1 MKENKKKN
9 FLKTEINNFVIFFE
23 FLLLGLTSFGGPVA
37 HIAYFRDNF
46 VLKKKWF
53 DEKTYLDI
61 VSFSNF
67 LPGPSSSQVGM
78 CIGYL
83 KNGILGSF
91 FAWLGFTL
99 PSAVIMILFAFG
111 YSYFDEYIS
120 LGFLNGIK
128 AVVIIIVLQAIIG
141 MSRQHLNDLKKI
153 LIATFTAITL
163 VLFDLYSYQFFLLS
177 VAAVIGLVLF
187 NDQQKIKPGKIEI
200 HYSSIIFI
208 LVFLILFISLPILSN
223 FYDIISIEISD
234 KFFRTGSLVFGG
246 GHIVL
251 PLLKNEILNFDL
263 IDEETFI
270 FGYGLAQAIPGPL
283 FTFSAFLG
291 SSLNIEIGKL
301 ASGILCLLMIFLPS
315 FLLVLGVMP
324 YWSFFRS
331 LNYIRNC
338 LIGVNACVVGLLI
351 AAFYNP
357 IIISSFNEKN
367 DYILVLLG
375 GVIIFFFKL
384 PQWLSVLTL
393 GIFGFILNYFFN
405 F

>member
-251 PLLKNEILNFDL
+251 PLLKNEILNFNL

>member
-128 AVVIIIVLQAIIG
+128 AVVIIIVFQAIIG

-163 VLFDLYSYQFFLLS
+163 ILFDLYSYQFFLLS

-251 PLLKNEILNFDL
+251 PLLKNEILNFNL

-291 SSLNIEIGKL
+291 SSLNIELGKL
-301 ASGILCLLMIFLPS
+301 LSGILCLLMIFLPS
-315 FLLVLGVMP
+315 FLMVLGVMP
-324 YWSFFRS
+324 YWNFLRS
-331 LNYIRNC
+331 IKYVRSS

-357 IIISSFNEKN
+357 IVISSLNEKN

-375 GVIIFFFKL
+375 GAIIFIFKL

-393 GIFGFILNYFFN
+393 GIFGFILNYFF
-405 F
+405 

>member
-1 MKENKKKN
+1 MKENKKKK

-83 KNGILGSF
+83 KNGIVGSF

-200 HYSSIIFI
+200 HYSSIMFI

-251 PLLKNEILNFDL
+251 PLLKNEILNFNL

-283 FTFSAFLG
+283 FTLSAFLG
-291 SSLNIEIGKL
+291 SSLNIELGKL
-301 ASGILCLLMIFLPS
+301 LSGILCLLMIFLPS
-315 FLLVLGVMP
+315 FLMVLGVMP
-324 YWSFFRS
+324 YWNFLRS
-331 LNYIRNC
+331 IKYVRSS

-393 GIFGFILNYFFN
+393 GIFGFILNYFF
-405 F
+405 

>member
-1 MKENKKKN
+1 MKENKKINSSK
-9 FLKTEINNFVIFFE
+9 KEINNFVIFCE
-23 FLLLGLTSFGGPVA
+23 FLILGLTSFGGPVA

-46 VLKKKWF
+46 VVKKKWF
-53 DEKTYLDI
+53 DEKTYIDI

-83 KNGILGSF
+83 KNGIVGSF

-99 PSAVIMILFAFG
+99 PSAVIMILFAYG

-128 AVVIIIVLQAIIG
+128 AVVVIIVLQAIIG
-141 MSRQHLNDLKKI
+141 MSRQYLNDTKKI
-153 LIATFTAITL
+153 LIALFSSVIL
-163 VLFDLYSYQFFLLS
+163 VLFDLYSYQFLLLS
-177 VAAVIGLVLF
+177 LAAVIGLVVF
-187 NDQQKIKPGKIEI
+187 NDQKKIKPGKIKIE
-200 HYSSIIFI
+200 YSSIIFI
-208 LVFLILFISLPILSN
+208 LVFLILFISLPIISS
-223 FYDIISIEISD
+223 FYEIRLIEISD

-246 GHIVL
+246 GHVVL
-251 PLLKNEILNFDL
+251 PLLKNEILNFNL
-263 IDEETFI
+263 IEEETFI

-315 FLLVLGVMP
+315 FLMVLGVMP
-324 YWSFFRS
+324 YWNYLRS
-331 LNYIRNC
+331 IKNVRSG

-357 IIISSFNEKN
+357 IFISTFSESNS
-367 DYILVLLG
+367 YILVLLG
-375 GVIIFFFKL
+375 GIIIFVFKL
-384 PQWLSVLTL
+384 PQWLSVLTI
-393 GIFGFILNYFFN
+393 GMFGFILNYLFN
-405 F
+405 

>member
-1 MKENKKKN
+1 MKENKKKK

-200 HYSSIIFI
+200 HYSSIMFI

-251 PLLKNEILNFDL
+251 PLLKNEILNFNL

-315 FLLVLGVMP
+315 FLMVLGVMP
-324 YWSFFRS
+324 YWNYLRS
-331 LNYIRNC
+331 IKNVRSG

-357 IIISSFNEKN
+357 ILISTFSESNN
-367 DYILVLLG
+367 YILVLLG
-375 GVIIFFFKL
+375 GVIIFVFKL
-384 PQWLSVLTL
+384 PQWLSVLTI
-393 GIFGFILNYFFN
+393 GMFGFILNYLFN
-405 F
+405 

>member
-1 MKENKKKN
+1 MKENKKINSSK
-9 FLKTEINNFVIFFE
+9 KEINNFVIFCE

-46 VLKKKWF
+46 VIKKKWF
-53 DEKTYLDI
+53 DEKTYIDI

-83 KNGILGSF
+83 KNGIVGSF

-99 PSAVIMILFAFG
+99 PSAVIMILFAYG

-128 AVVIIIVLQAIIG
+128 AVVVIIVLQAIIG
-141 MSRQHLNDLKKI
+141 MSRQYLNDTKKI
-153 LIATFTAITL
+153 LIAFFSSVIL
-163 VLFDLYSYQFFLLS
+163 VLFDLYSYQFLLLS
-177 VAAVIGLVLF
+177 LAAVIGLVVF
-187 NDQQKIKPGKIEI
+187 NDQKKIKPGKIKIE
-200 HYSSIIFI
+200 YSSIIFI
-208 LVFLILFISLPILSN
+208 LVFLILFISLPIISS
-223 FYDIISIEISD
+223 FYEIRLIEISD

-246 GHIVL
+246 GHVVL
-251 PLLKNEILNFDL
+251 PLLKNEILNFNL
-263 IDEETFI
+263 IEEETFI

-315 FLLVLGVMP
+315 FLMVLGVMP
-324 YWSFFRS
+324 YWNYLRS
-331 LNYIRNC
+331 IKNVRSG

-357 IIISSFNEKN
+357 ILISTFSETNN
-367 DYILVLLG
+367 YILVLLG
-375 GVIIFFFKL
+375 GVIIFVFKL
-384 PQWLSVLTL
+384 PQWLSVLTI
-393 GIFGFILNYFFN
+393 GMFGFILNYLFN
-405 F
+405 

>member
-200 HYSSIIFI
+200 HYSSIMFI

-251 PLLKNEILNFDL
+251 PLLKNEILNFNL

-291 SSLNIEIGKL
+291 SSLNIELGKL
-301 ASGILCLLMIFLPS
+301 LSGILCLLMIFLPS
-315 FLLVLGVMP
+315 FLMVLGVMP
-324 YWSFFRS
+324 YWNFLRS
-331 LNYIRNC
+331 IKYVRSS

-357 IIISSFNEKN
+357 IVISSLNEKN

-375 GVIIFFFKL
+375 GAIIFIFKL

-393 GIFGFILNYFFN
+393 GIFGFILNYFF
-405 F
+405 

>member
-200 HYSSIIFI
+200 HYSSIMFI

-251 PLLKNEILNFDL
+251 PLLKNEILNFNL

-393 GIFGFILNYFFN
+393 GIFGFILNYFF
-405 F
+405 

>member
-393 GIFGFILNYFFN
+393 GIFGFILNYFF
-405 F
+405 

>member
-46 VLKKKWF
+46 VLKKKWL

-83 KNGILGSF
+83 KNGIVGSF

-251 PLLKNEILNFDL
+251 PLLKNEILNFNL

-315 FLLVLGVMP
+315 FLLV
-324 YWSFFRS
+324 
-331 LNYIRNC
+331 
-338 LIGVNACVVGLLI
+338 
-351 AAFYNP
+351 
-357 IIISSFNEKN
+357 
-367 DYILVLLG
+367 
-375 GVIIFFFKL
+375 
-384 PQWLSVLTL
+384 
-393 GIFGFILNYFFN
+393 
-405 F
+405 

>member
-1 MKENKKKN
+1 MKENKKINSSK
-9 FLKTEINNFVIFFE
+9 KEINNFVIFCE
-23 FLLLGLTSFGGPVA
+23 FLILGLTSFGGPVA

-46 VLKKKWF
+46 VIKKKWF

-83 KNGILGSF
+83 KNGIVGSF

-99 PSAVIMILFAFG
+99 PSAVIMILFAYG

-128 AVVIIIVLQAIIG
+128 AVVVIIVLQAIIG
-141 MSRQHLNDLKKI
+141 MSRQYLNDTKKI
-153 LIATFTAITL
+153 LIALFSSVIL
-163 VLFDLYSYQFFLLS
+163 VLFDLYSYQFLLLS
-177 VAAVIGLVLF
+177 LAAVIGLVVF
-187 NDQQKIKPGKIEI
+187 NDQKKIKPGKIKIE
-200 HYSSIIFI
+200 YSSIIFI
-208 LVFLILFISLPILSN
+208 LVFLILFISLPIISS
-223 FYDIISIEISD
+223 FYEIRLIEISD

-246 GHIVL
+246 GHVVL
-251 PLLKNEILNFDL
+251 PLLKNEILNFNL
-263 IDEETFI
+263 IEEETFI

-315 FLLVLGVMP
+315 FLMVLGVMP
-324 YWSFFRS
+324 YWNYLRS
-331 LNYIRNC
+331 IKNVRSG

-357 IIISSFNEKN
+357 ILISTFSESNN
-367 DYILVLLG
+367 YILVLLG
-375 GVIIFFFKL
+375 GVIIFVFKL
-384 PQWLSVLTL
+384 PQWLSVLTI
-393 GIFGFILNYFFN
+393 GMFGFILNYLFN
-405 F
+405 

>member
-1 MKENKKKN
+1 MKENKKINSSK
-9 FLKTEINNFVIFFE
+9 KEINNFVIFCE
-23 FLLLGLTSFGGPVA
+23 FLILGLTSFGGPVA

-46 VLKKKWF
+46 VIKKKWF
-53 DEKTYLDI
+53 DEKTYIDI

-83 KNGILGSF
+83 KNGIVGSF

-99 PSAVIMILFAFG
+99 PSAVIMILFAYG

-128 AVVIIIVLQAIIG
+128 AVVVIIVLQAIIG
-141 MSRQHLNDLKKI
+141 MSRQYLNDTKKI
-153 LIATFTAITL
+153 LIALFSSVIL
-163 VLFDLYSYQFFLLS
+163 VLFDLYSYQFLLLS
-177 VAAVIGLVLF
+177 LAAVIGLVVF
-187 NDQQKIKPGKIEI
+187 NDQKKIKPGKIKIE
-200 HYSSIIFI
+200 YSSIIFI
-208 LVFLILFISLPILSN
+208 LVFLILFISLPIISS
-223 FYDIISIEISD
+223 FYEIRLIEISD

-246 GHIVL
+246 GHVVL
-251 PLLKNEILNFDL
+251 PLLKNEILNFNL
-263 IDEETFI
+263 IEEETFI

-315 FLLVLGVMP
+315 FLMVLGVMP
-324 YWSFFRS
+324 YWNYLRS
-331 LNYIRNC
+331 IKNVRSG

-357 IIISSFNEKN
+357 ILISTFSESNN
-367 DYILVLLG
+367 YILVLLG
-375 GVIIFFFKL
+375 GVIIFVFKL
-384 PQWLSVLTL
+384 PQWLSVLTI
-393 GIFGFILNYFFN
+393 GMFGFILNYLFN
-405 F
+405 

>member
-1 MKENKKKN
+1 MKENKKINSSK
-9 FLKTEINNFVIFFE
+9 KEINNFVIFCE
-23 FLLLGLTSFGGPVA
+23 FLILGLTSFGGPVA

-46 VLKKKWF
+46 VIKKKWF
-53 DEKTYLDI
+53 DEKTYIDI

-83 KNGILGSF
+83 KNGIVGSF

-99 PSAVIMILFAFG
+99 PSAVIMILFAYG

-128 AVVIIIVLQAIIG
+128 AVVVIIVLQAIIG
-141 MSRQHLNDLKKI
+141 MSRQYLNDTKKI
-153 LIATFTAITL
+153 LIALFSSVIL
-163 VLFDLYSYQFFLLS
+163 VLFDLYSYQFLLLS
-177 VAAVIGLVLF
+177 LAAVIGLVVF
-187 NDQQKIKPGKIEI
+187 NDQKKIKPGKIKIE
-200 HYSSIIFI
+200 YSSIIFI
-208 LVFLILFISLPILSN
+208 LVFLILFISLPIISS
-223 FYDIISIEISD
+223 FYEIRLIEISD

-246 GHIVL
+246 GHVVL
-251 PLLKNEILNFDL
+251 PLLKNEILNFNL
-263 IDEETFI
+263 IEEETFI

-315 FLLVLGVMP
+315 FLMVLGVMP
-324 YWSFFRS
+324 YWNYLRS
-331 LNYIRNC
+331 IKNVRSG

-357 IIISSFNEKN
+357 IFISTFSESNN
-367 DYILVLLG
+367 YILVLLG
-375 GVIIFFFKL
+375 GIIIFVFKL
-384 PQWLSVLTL
+384 PQWLSVLTI
-393 GIFGFILNYFFN
+393 GMFGFILNYLFN
-405 F
+405 

>member
-83 KNGILGSF
+83 KNGIVGSF

-251 PLLKNEILNFDL
+251 PLLKNEILNFNL

-393 GIFGFILNYFFN
+393 GIFGFILNYFF
-405 F
+405 

>member
-1 MKENKKKN
+1 MKENKKKK

-200 HYSSIIFI
+200 HYSSIMFI

-251 PLLKNEILNFDL
+251 PLLRNEILNFNL

-357 IIISSFNEKN
+357 IIISSLNEKN

-375 GVIIFFFKL
+375 GVIIFVFKL

-393 GIFGFILNYFFN
+393 GIFGFILNYFF
-405 F
+405 

>member
-1 MKENKKKN
+1 MKENKKKK

-83 KNGILGSF
+83 KNGIVGSF

-200 HYSSIIFI
+200 NYSSIIFI

-357 IIISSFNEKN
+357 IIISSLNEKI

-375 GVIIFFFKL
+375 GVIIFVFKL

>member
-111 YSYFDEYIS
+111 YSYFDKYIS

-200 HYSSIIFI
+200 RYSSIIFI

-223 FYDIISIEISD
+223 FYDITLIEISD

-246 GHIVL
+246 GHVVL
-251 PLLKNEILNFDL
+251 PLLKNEILNFNL

-357 IIISSFNEKN
+357 IIISSLNEKN

-375 GVIIFFFKL
+375 GAIIFIFKL

-393 GIFGFILNYFFN
+393 GIFGFILNYFF
-405 F
+405 

>member
-1 MKENKKKN
+1 MKENKKINSSK
-9 FLKTEINNFVIFFE
+9 KEINNFVIFCE
-23 FLLLGLTSFGGPVA
+23 FLILGLTSFGGPVA

-46 VLKKKWF
+46 VVKKKWF
-53 DEKTYLDI
+53 DEKTYIDI

-83 KNGILGSF
+83 KNGIVGSF

-99 PSAVIMILFAFG
+99 PSAVIMILFAYG

-128 AVVIIIVLQAIIG
+128 AVVVIIVLQAIIG
-141 MSRQHLNDLKKI
+141 MSRQYLNDTKKI
-153 LIATFTAITL
+153 LIALFSSVIL
-163 VLFDLYSYQFFLLS
+163 VLFDLYSYQFLLLS
-177 VAAVIGLVLF
+177 LAAVIGLVVF
-187 NDQQKIKPGKIEI
+187 NDQKKIKPGKIKIE
-200 HYSSIIFI
+200 YSSIIFI
-208 LVFLILFISLPILSN
+208 LVFLILFISLPIISS
-223 FYDIISIEISD
+223 FYEIRLIEISD

-246 GHIVL
+246 GHVVL
-251 PLLKNEILNFDL
+251 PLLKNEILNFNL
-263 IDEETFI
+263 IEEETFI

-315 FLLVLGVMP
+315 FLMVLGVMP
-324 YWSFFRS
+324 YWNYLRS
-331 LNYIRNC
+331 IKNVRSG

-357 IIISSFNEKN
+357 IFISTFSESNN
-367 DYILVLLG
+367 YILVLLG
-375 GVIIFFFKL
+375 GIIIFVFKL
-384 PQWLSVLTL
+384 PQWLSVLTI
-393 GIFGFILNYFFN
+393 GMFGFILNYLFN
-405 F
+405 

>member
-83 KNGILGSF
+83 KNGIVGSF

-163 VLFDLYSYQFFLLS
+163 ILFDLYSYQFFLLS

>member
-1 MKENKKKN
+1 MKENKKIN
-9 FLKTEINNFVIFFE
+9 SSKTKVNNFAIFCE

-46 VLKKKWF
+46 VIKKKWF
-53 DEKTYLDI
+53 DEKTYIDI

-83 KNGILGSF
+83 KSGISGSF

-99 PSAVIMILFAFG
+99 PSSVIMILFAFG

-128 AVVIIIVLQAIIG
+128 AVVVIIVLQAIIG
-141 MSRQHLNDLKKI
+141 MSRQYLNDPKKI
-153 LIATFTAITL
+153 LIALFSSVIL
-163 VLFDLYSYQFFLLS
+163 VLFDLYSYQFLLLS
-177 VAAVIGLVLF
+177 LAAVIGLVLF
-187 NDQQKIKPGKIEI
+187 NDQKKIKSGKVKIDF
-200 HYSSIIFI
+200 SSIVFI
-208 LVFLILFISLPILSN
+208 LVFLILFISLPIISS
-223 FYDIISIEISD
+223 FYEIRLIEISD

-246 GHIVL
+246 GHVVL
-251 PLLKNEILNFDL
+251 PLLKNEILNFNL
-263 IDEETFI
+263 IEEETFI

-315 FLLVLGVMP
+315 FLMVLGVMP
-324 YWSFFRS
+324 YWNFLRS
-331 LNYIRNC
+331 IRNVRSG

-357 IIISSFNEKN
+357 IIISTFSETNN
-367 DYILVLLG
+367 YILVFLG
-375 GVIIFFFKL
+375 GVIIFVFKL
-384 PQWLSVLTL
+384 PQWLSVLTI
-393 GIFGFILNYFFN
+393 GMFGFILNYLFN
-405 F
+405 

>member
-1 MKENKKKN
+1 MKENKKINASK
-9 FLKTEINNFVIFFE
+9 KEINNFVIFCE
-23 FLLLGLTSFGGPVA
+23 FLILGLTSFGGPVA

-46 VLKKKWF
+46 VVKKKWF
-53 DEKTYLDI
+53 DEKTYIDI

-83 KNGILGSF
+83 KNGIVGSF

-99 PSAVIMILFAFG
+99 PSAVIMILFAYG

-128 AVVIIIVLQAIIG
+128 AVVVIIVLQAIIG
-141 MSRQHLNDLKKI
+141 MSRQYLNDTKKI
-153 LIATFTAITL
+153 LIALFSSVIL
-163 VLFDLYSYQFFLLS
+163 VLFDLYSYQFLLLS
-177 VAAVIGLVLF
+177 LAAVIGLVVF
-187 NDQQKIKPGKIEI
+187 NDQKKIKPGKIKIE
-200 HYSSIIFI
+200 YSSIIFI
-208 LVFLILFISLPILSN
+208 LVFLILFISLPIISS
-223 FYDIISIEISD
+223 FYEIRLIEISD

-246 GHIVL
+246 GHVVL
-251 PLLKNEILNFDL
+251 PLLKNEILNFNL
-263 IDEETFI
+263 IEEETFI

-315 FLLVLGVMP
+315 FLMVLGVMP
-324 YWSFFRS
+324 YWNYLRS
-331 LNYIRNC
+331 IKNVRSG

-357 IIISSFNEKN
+357 IFISTFSESNN
-367 DYILVLLG
+367 YILVLLG
-375 GVIIFFFKL
+375 GIIIFVFKL
-384 PQWLSVLTL
+384 PQWLSVLTI
-393 GIFGFILNYFFN
+393 GMFGFILNYLFN
-405 F
+405 

>member
-1 MKENKKKN
+1 MSKNKKKN
-9 FLKTEINNFVIFFE
+9 SLKTEINSFIIFFE

-46 VLKKKWF
+46 VLKKKWV

-83 KNGILGSF
+83 KNGIVGSF

-99 PSAVIMILFAFG
+99 PSALIMILFAFG
-111 YSYFDEYIS
+111 YSYFDEYIIS
-120 LGFLNGIK
+120 GFLNGIK

-141 MSRQHLNDLKKI
+141 MSRQHLNDFKKI
-153 LIATFTAITL
+153 IIAIFTAITL
-163 VLFDLYSYQFFLLS
+163 ILFDLYSYQFFLLS
-177 VAAVIGLVLF
+177 IASFLGLALF
-187 NDQQKIKPGKIEI
+187 NDQQKIKSGKVEI
-200 HYSSIIFI
+200 HYSSIMFIF
-208 LVFLILFISLPILSN
+208 VFLILFISLPILSN
-223 FYDIISIEISD
+223 FYDITLIEISD

-246 GHIVL
+246 GHVVL
-251 PLLKNEILNFDL
+251 PLLKNEILNFNL

-291 SSLNIEIGKL
+291 SSLNIEMGKL
-301 ASGILCLLMIFLPS
+301 ASGILCLIMIFLPS

-324 YWSFFRS
+324 YWNFFRS
-331 LNYIRNC
+331 KSYIRNC

-357 IIISSFNEKN
+357 IIISSLNGKN
-367 DYILVLLG
+367 DYILVLLAG
-375 GVIIFFFKL
+375 IIIFIFKL
-384 PQWLSVLTL
+384 PQWLSVLIL
-393 GIFGFILNYFFN
+393 GVFGFILNYFFSL
-405 F
+405 

>member
-1 MKENKKKN
+1 MKENKKKK

-83 KNGILGSF
+83 KNGIVGSF

-153 LIATFTAITL
+153 LIASFTAITL

-187 NDQQKIKPGKIEI
+187 HDQQKIKPGKIEI
-200 HYSSIIFI
+200 HYSSIMFI

-251 PLLKNEILNFDL
+251 PLLKNEILNFNL

-357 IIISSFNEKN
+357 IIISSLNEKN

-375 GVIIFFFKL
+375 GVIIFVFKL

>member
-1 MKENKKKN
+1 MKENKKINASK
-9 FLKTEINNFVIFFE
+9 KEINNFVIFCE
-23 FLLLGLTSFGGPVA
+23 FLILGLTSFGGPVA

-46 VLKKKWF
+46 VIKKKWF
-53 DEKTYLDI
+53 DEKTYIDI

-83 KNGILGSF
+83 KNGIVGSF

-99 PSAVIMILFAFG
+99 PSAVIMILFAYG

-128 AVVIIIVLQAIIG
+128 AVVVIIVLQAIIG
-141 MSRQHLNDLKKI
+141 MSRQYLNDTKKI
-153 LIATFTAITL
+153 LIALFSSVIL
-163 VLFDLYSYQFFLLS
+163 VLFDLYSYQFLLLS
-177 VAAVIGLVLF
+177 LAAVIGLVVF
-187 NDQQKIKPGKIEI
+187 NDQKKIKPGKIKIE
-200 HYSSIIFI
+200 YSSIIFI
-208 LVFLILFISLPILSN
+208 LVFLILFISLPIISS
-223 FYDIISIEISD
+223 FYEIRLIEISD

-246 GHIVL
+246 GHVVL
-251 PLLKNEILNFDL
+251 PLLKNEILNFNL
-263 IDEETFI
+263 IEEETFI

-315 FLLVLGVMP
+315 FLMVLGVMP
-324 YWSFFRS
+324 YWNYLRS
-331 LNYIRNC
+331 IKNVRSG

-357 IIISSFNEKN
+357 IFISTFSESNN
-367 DYILVLLG
+367 YILVLLG
-375 GVIIFFFKL
+375 GIIIFVFKL
-384 PQWLSVLTL
+384 PQWLSVLTI
-393 GIFGFILNYFFN
+393 GMFGFILNYLFN
-405 F
+405 